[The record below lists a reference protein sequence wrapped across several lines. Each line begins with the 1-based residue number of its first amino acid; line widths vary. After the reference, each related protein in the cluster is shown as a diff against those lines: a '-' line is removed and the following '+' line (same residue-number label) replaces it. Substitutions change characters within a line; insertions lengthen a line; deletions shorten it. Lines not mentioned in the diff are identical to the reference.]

1 MLLVTQG
8 KQTVINMALVR
19 EMHFIDQVHTVA
31 NYDNYGQTYYV
42 ICLAFGGKESYSDM
56 FWAGTFDDEAEG
68 RAEFKRIRDAWARDD
83 KKVLTV
89 ARNRSKEEINMDKTM
104 QNEIETLDFST
115 RTYNALKRAGIKTIA
130 DLCGM
135 TMNEI
140 GRIRNLGVMG
150 AREVESALRQ
160 NGLKCKE
167 ENADDE

>member
-1 MLLVTQG
+1 MLLVTQD
-8 KQTVINMALVR
+8 KEKVINMALVR
-19 EMHFIDQVHTVA
+19 KMHFISRTHNVA

-42 ICLAFGGKESYSDM
+42 ICLAFGGEESCNDM
-56 FWAGTFDDEAEG
+56 IWAGTFDVQAEG

-89 ARNRSKEEINMDKTM
+89 ARNRSKEEIDMDKTM

-135 TMNEI
+135 TMNGI
-140 GRIRNLGVMG
+140 GKIRNLGVMG

-160 NGLKCKE
+160 NGLECKE
-167 ENADDE
+167 ENADVE